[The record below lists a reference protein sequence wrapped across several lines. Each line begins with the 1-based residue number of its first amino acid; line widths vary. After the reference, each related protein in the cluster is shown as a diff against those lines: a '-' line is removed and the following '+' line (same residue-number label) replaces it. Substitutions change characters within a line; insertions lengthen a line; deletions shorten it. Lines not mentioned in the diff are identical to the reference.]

1 MAQIID
7 VININRGR
15 FTKFAEEWLTIP
27 PEAYHGILI
36 RDCYVPDVIA
46 ILIENRVFT
55 LEELRLEFKR
65 NKIIIPES
73 TINKAL
79 KGIVC
84 GRK

>member
-7 VININRGR
+7 VININRSR
-15 FTKFAEEWLTIP
+15 LTKWAQEWLTIP
-27 PEAYHGILI
+27 PEAYYGGFI

-46 ILIENRVFT
+46 ILIEQKVFT
-55 LEELRLEFKR
+55 LEELRSEFKR

-79 KGIVC
+79 KGVKI
-84 GRK
+84 